1 MALILNGTT
10 GITVTDGSNILQ
22 DGTVTTDDLAAGA
35 VTSAKMATGAA
46 ATNLGNYVQSFNGS
60 TGAVSYTAP
69 VTSVNGSTGAVTV
82 QATLVSGSNIKTVGG
97 QSLLGSG
104 NVDAGMQVD
113 TNTSSSAT
121 TYAVGTYILMLRNTS
136 NGAILN
142 TTRTPTIDNQSSN
155 RQTFFQD
162 NNDFWTSTRNTLSG
176 TWRVRGGW
184 WNNGGLNI
192 SAGDGSWQ
200 TNLSGNIILMQRTA

>member
-22 DGTVTTDDLAAGA
+22 DGTVTTADLAAGA

-82 QATLVSGSNIKTVGG
+82 QPTLVSGSNIKTINST
-97 QSLLGSG
+97 SLLGSG
-104 NVDAGMQVD
+104 DI
-113 TNTSSSAT
+113 TISSSPTTAQVTSAYAGIAAGDVGSWIWGRRAVAYSTLTWGAT
-121 TYAVGTYILMLRNTS
+121 Y
-136 NGAILN
+136 
-142 TTRTPTIDNQSSN
+142 SSN
-155 RQTFFQD
+155 IQAGVYTAEGNLWD
-162 NNDFWTSTRNTLSG
+162 YPVSG
-176 TWRVRGGW
+176 TWRAFGAVSSDSNTKWTMWFR
-184 WNNGGLNI
+184 I
-192 SAGDGSWQ
+192 A
-200 TNLSGNIILMQRTA
+200 